1 VTTALIETRIS
12 LADGVLACRVVRAR
26 GRRMVLRVTPQP
38 AIEVRAPR
46 GVRPEDALAWARS
59 RRTWIEGALERIAQ
73 RPAPLR
79 FAPGEVH
86 HVRGVPL
93 RLRIHRGPG
102 TVELLPGALVARV
115 EDPARPACVEGTLRR
130 YYRELALQEI
140 PVRVRAL
147 SAMLPGRP
155 TPAAVRVRL
164 MRRRWGSCGHD
175 GVVTLSTLLA
185 RAAPADLDYVIA
197 HELCHLR
204 VFDHGADFYALLDR
218 ALPDWRMRR
227 ARLEALPAWP
237 GRELLGADS

>member
-1 VTTALIETRIS
+1 MTATLLETRIS
-12 LADGVLACRVVRAR
+12 LAGAMLACRVVRAR

-38 AIEVRAPR
+38 AVEVRVPR
-46 GVRPEDALAWARS
+46 GVRAEEAMAWARS
-59 RRTWIEGALERIAQ
+59 RRVWIEGALERIAQ
-73 RPAPLR
+73 RPRPLR
-79 FAPGEVH
+79 FTPGEVH

-93 RLRIHRGPG
+93 RLRVHRGLG
-102 TVELLPGALVARV
+102 TVELVPGALVARV
-115 EDPARPACVEGTLRR
+115 EDPSRPECVERTLRH

-147 SAMLPGRP
+147 SALLPGRP
-155 TPAAVRVRL
+155 APAAVRVRL
-164 MRRRWGSCGHD
+164 MRRRWGSCGYD

-204 VFDHGADFYALLDR
+204 VFDHGPGFYALLDR
-218 ALPDWRMRR
+218 ALPDWRARR

-237 GRELLGADS
+237 GRELLEADF